1 MKFFRLAP
9 IALFALSVSAQSN
22 SGQDALLPA
31 IRRGDTETVAELI
44 ERGVNPNITD
54 EEGVPALMLA
64 TLFADVECVEV
75 LLEGGANPNRSN
87 AAGTPPLIWAMPD
100 SAKARLL
107 LEHGA
112 EVNARS
118 VTLGRTPLLVAA
130 TFPQSVD
137 VLGLLIAYGA
147 DVHAEDASGANAL
160 RLAIRQ
166 ADVGVVRFLVD
177 RGLDPNEPIAH
188 GRLHLPTI
196 EYLMSLRET
205 ADLAILDG
213 AARWQDASL
222 ITRWIEMGA
231 DVNVSLGSYGRT
243 PLHSG
248 ASSESGT
255 AAILE
260 VLLENGAD
268 PNAETTE
275 GERPLDWAFYR
286 SDQARIDVLQRYGAT
301 RGSGPRQQTF
311 PSPQAGSVSDSR
323 TSVSRSVS
331 LLLEASPP
339 AFESRACITC
349 HNNTLPAM
357 AAAVAR
363 RKGIDVNDE
372 LVRQNLDDILAVYK
386 LGADEMMQGQQRIG
400 QIALTVG
407 YVAMALAEEAYP
419 MDNMT
424 ASFTHYALATQM
436 PDGSWIGNGINRPPM
451 EYSSISHT
459 AMGVRVLSL
468 YPIAGRNNE
477 VTESLEQ
484 AKRWL
489 MDAAAHSA
497 EERAMR
503 LLGLVWS
510 GAPQNDIDLAIDD
523 IIALQEVN
531 GGWSQLADLET
542 DAYATGL
549 SLFALREAAVSVT
562 GDTHRRG
569 VQFLRESQ
577 YQDGSWLVESRSFP
591 TQSYFESG
599 FPFGRHQ
606 WISSAGTAWATMAIA
621 ATLPES
627 SIEP

>member
-1 MKFFRLAP
+1 MKFFR
-9 IALFALSVSAQSN
+9 IALIAFSALSVSAQN
-22 SGQDALLPA
+22 NIGQDALLPA
-31 IRRGDTETVAELI
+31 IRRGDTATVAQLI
-44 ERGVNPNITD
+44 ERGANPNITD
-54 EEGVPALMLA
+54 AEGVPALMLA

-75 LLEGGANPNRSN
+75 LLEGGANPNLRN
-87 AAGTPPLIWAMPD
+87 AAGTSPLIWAMPD
-100 SAKARLL
+100 SARAQLL
-107 LEHGA
+107 MEYGA

-118 VTLGRTPLLVAA
+118 VTLGRTPLLAAA

-160 RLAIRQ
+160 SLAIRQ
-166 ADVGVVRFLVD
+166 ADIGVVRFLVD

-205 ADLAILDG
+205 ADLATLDG
-213 AARWQDASL
+213 AARWQDSEL
-222 ITRWIEMGA
+222 ITRWIEMSA

-255 AAILE
+255 AEILE

-268 PNAETTE
+268 PNTETTE
-275 GERPLDWAFYR
+275 GERPLDWALYR
-286 SDQARIDVLQRYGAT
+286 SDQARIDVLQKYGAT

-311 PSPQAGSVSDSR
+311 PSPQAAGISDPR
-323 TSVSRSVS
+323 TSVGRSVS

-339 AFESRACITC
+339 VFETRACITC

-357 AAAVAR
+357 ATAVAR
-363 RKGIDVNDE
+363 RKGIEVNEE
-372 LVRQNLDDILAVYK
+372 LVGQNLDDILAVYK
-386 LGADEMMQGQQRIG
+386 PGADEMMQGHQRIG
-400 QIALTVG
+400 QVALTVG
-407 YVAMALAEEAYP
+407 YVAMALAEEGYP

-424 ASFTHYALATQM
+424 ASFAHYALAKQM
-436 PDGSWIGNGINRPPM
+436 PDGSWIGNGVSRPPM

-459 AMGVRVLSL
+459 AMGVRIVSL
-468 YPIAGRNNE
+468 YPIPGRNDE
-477 VTESLEQ
+477 VNQSLEK

-489 MDAAAHSA
+489 MDAEAKSA

-510 GAPQNDIDLAIDD
+510 GATQEDVGQAIGD
-523 IIALQEVN
+523 IIAQQEVN
-531 GGWSQLADLET
+531 GGWPQIIDLEP

-549 SLFALREAAVSVT
+549 SLYALREAGGSI
-562 GDTHRRG
+562 GDESHRRG
-569 VQFLRESQ
+569 VQFLQESQ
-577 YQDGSWLVESRSFP
+577 YQDGSWLVKSRAFP
-591 TQSYFESG
+591 IQSYFESG
-599 FPFGRHQ
+599 FPFGPHQ

-621 ATLPES
+621 ETLPDRD
-627 SIEP
+627 IEP

>member
-1 MKFFRLAP
+1 MKFFRLAL
-9 IALFALSVSAQSN
+9 IALSALSVSAQSN
-22 SGQDALLPA
+22 IGQDALLPA
-31 IRRGDTETVAELI
+31 IRRGDTASVAQLI

-147 DVHAEDASGANAL
+147 DVHAEDSSGANAL

-177 RGLDPNEPIAH
+177 RGLNANEPIAH

-205 ADLAILDG
+205 ADLATLDG
-213 AARWQDASL
+213 AARWQDPEL

-255 AAILE
+255 ADVLE

-311 PSPQAGSVSDSR
+311 PPPQAGGISDPR
-323 TSVSRSVS
+323 TSVGRSVS

-339 AFESRACITC
+339 TFEARACITC

-357 AAAVAR
+357 AAAVTR
-363 RKGIDVNDE
+363 RKGIVVNE
-372 LVRQNLDDILAVYK
+372 ALVRENLDDILAVYK
-386 LGADEMMQGQQRIG
+386 PGADQMMQGQQRIG
-400 QIALTVG
+400 GIVLTVG

-424 ASFTHYALATQM
+424 ASFTHYALAKQM
-436 PDGSWIGNGINRPPM
+436 PDGSWIGNGANRPPM

-459 AMGVRVLSL
+459 VMGVRTLSL
-468 YPIAGRNNE
+468 YPIPGRNDE
-477 VTESLEQ
+477 VTKSLEK

-489 MDAAAHSA
+489 MAAEAHSA
-497 EERAMR
+497 EEMAMR

-510 GAPQNDIDLAIDD
+510 GALQDDVGQAIDD

-531 GGWSQLADLET
+531 GGWSQLSGLEI

-549 SLFALREAAVSVT
+549 SFYALREAGVPIS
-562 GDTHRRG
+562 DESHRRG
-569 VQFLRESQ
+569 VQLLRETQ
-577 YQDGSWLVESRSFP
+577 YQDGSWLVKSRSFP
-591 TQSYFESG
+591 GQSYFESG

-606 WISSAGTAWATMAIA
+606 WISSAGTAWATLAIA